1 MDTKSFLNTYVTER
15 LPDIQ
20 ENDFEGAPDNPH
32 FAVDQRY
39 VPLEE
44 EDNTVV

>member
-1 MDTKSFLNTYVTER
+1 MDTKSFLNSYVTAKF
-15 LPDIQ
+15 PDTQ
-20 ENDFEGAPDNPH
+20 ENDFEGAPDDPY

-39 VPLEE
+39 IPLEE